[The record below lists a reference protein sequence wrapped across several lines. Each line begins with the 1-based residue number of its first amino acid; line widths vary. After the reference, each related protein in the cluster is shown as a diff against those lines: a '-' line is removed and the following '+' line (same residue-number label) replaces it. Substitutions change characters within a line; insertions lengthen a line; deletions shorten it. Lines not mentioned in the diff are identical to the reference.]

1 MAEYGKTVIDQR
13 ILRPRTRIEYE
24 SKWSALI
31 EPGLGNLAVRDLTT
45 TAVRGWFSA
54 LDPAKATRNGHA
66 YSILNMICNT
76 AVKDGLLERNPCDVR
91 GAMNPKAKEKVKIP
105 TTVELRHRRQAGN

>member
-1 MAEYGKTVIDQR
+1 MPTICGTQV
-13 ILRPRTRIEYE
+13 
-24 SKWSALI
+24 
-31 EPGLGNLAVRDLTT
+31 LGNLAVRDLTT

-66 YSILNMICNT
+66 YSILNMMCNT

-105 TTVELRHRRQAGN
+105 TTVELHGIADKLGTDPRYKRFNTPGSVGGLVRNAFR